1 MLRAQRTWKALVQPP
16 GCWQAITAPSL
27 SPQIA
32 QRLSSL
38 HGKHGGAEARQGS
51 VMTKVQ
57 HWQSTQK
64 HQQHCI

>member
-38 HGKHGGAEARQGS
+38 HGKHGGSEKHGQRR
-51 VMTKVQ
+51 TNVQ
-57 HWQSTQK
+57 HQASTQK
-64 HQQHCI
+64 HRQHCI

>member
-27 SPQIA
+27 RPQIA

-38 HGKHGGAEARQGS
+38 QGEHARAGKDKSGPKWSIGREHRGIR
-51 VMTKVQ
+51 
-57 HWQSTQK
+57 
-64 HQQHCI
+64 QHCI